1 MSITQVPPMIQ
12 APAALAQVASVV
24 GEIAAGGWWRV
35 GESDL
40 GEALAQAGRVRHE
53 VARLEAHAAAEA
65 IARGLPAGQGMTAVD
80 YLVKVAS
87 QYAPAPPRGQAIHT
101 ARIAETIN
109 NPCPGVENTLTG
121 FEAGLI
127 STSKAS
133 AIIQFHHEVEPI
145 SEAEALATTMK
156 TINEGATDQVQPPDP
171 NDQGDHGDHGDDGD
185 AAAGPDGPPVRRC
198 GWTDRQLA
206 LLLRRARRTIKP
218 PKDLEAEENGQRIR
232 RALYTLPAAGGMTEY
247 RVFLDPEGAAIIDAT
262 LSALSKPQPAEDG
275 TPDPRSAPR
284 RRADALVTI
293 IQRGVAAP
301 EGTPQ
306 TTKAQVFVTI
316 PLSDLRSKTNGAGIT
331 MTGQVLS
338 PETVRRMAC
347 DASIIPAVLGS
358 EGEILDQGRDERLF
372 TRAQQ
377 RALWHRDKG
386 CSFPGCTI
394 PAQWCQAHHVQF
406 WAHGGHTN
414 LDNAALLCQRHHTHV
429 HSNDLT
435 ATVTPTGVTWHT

>member
-1 MSITQVPPMIQ
+1 MSITQVPPMIE

-24 GEIAAGGWWRV
+24 EELAAGGWWRV
-35 GESDL
+35 GGSDL
-40 GEALAQAGRVRHE
+40 GETLAQAGRLRHE

-65 IARGLPAGQGMTAVD
+65 ISRGLPAGQGMTAVD

-109 NPCPGVENTLTG
+109 NPSPGVQNTLAG
-121 FEAGLI
+121 FDAGLI

-133 AIIQFHHEVEPI
+133 AIIQFHDEVETI
-145 SEAEALATTMK
+145 SDAEALATTMK
-156 TINEGATDQVQPPDP
+156 TVNEGAADQVENPEPTDDE
-171 NDQGDHGDHGDDGD
+171 NDDGD
-185 AAAGPDGPPVRRC
+185 ATEVTDKPPVRRC
-198 GWTDRQLA
+198 GWTDRQLS

-218 PKDLEAEENGQRIR
+218 PKDLEAEEHGQRIR

-293 IQRGVAAP
+293 IQRGVSAP
-301 EGTPQ
+301 EGISQ

-316 PLSDLRSKTNGAGIT
+316 PLSDLRSETNGAGIT

-358 EGEILDQGRDERLF
+358 KGEILDQGHDERLF

-406 WAHGGHTN
+406 WANGGPTDLAN
-414 LDNAALLCQRHHTHV
+414 GALLCQRHHTHV
-429 HSNDLT
+429 HSHDLT